1 MGEKVKGWLGGGLGL
16 RWQGLCGL
24 GRQRFD
30 LLRGCWRW
38 LGFVLTRGT
47 AGRLVAEPVQ
57 VGKGVPSGVVH
68 EVAFYLVV
76 LVAEAAPGGQESRD
90 AGAEGVA
97 AKLLIPTLPEALVLE
112 GYDVNLEFVAKL
124 LGVKQE
130 LLAAGCRTCYA
141 RRATSFRAAE
151 IASNLREEKL
161 VIVGDLVYLRTFLKL
176 HRVLRSVWP
185 RARNPTPQEIKVIV
199 VVLWRNL
206 ARSLCLPEAS
216 PRGAFYDRS
225 VLSAEVFTLVC
236 THLQH

>member
-1 MGEKVKGWLGGGLGL
+1 MVKTCPACYDNNGQLAFLVKKDCQHALELLFRVDEVESGGREGHGLAAGGLGL

-141 RRATSFRAAE
+141 RRATS
-151 IASNLREEKL
+151 L
-161 VIVGDLVYLRTFLKL
+161 
-176 HRVLRSVWP
+176 
-185 RARNPTPQEIKVIV
+185 
-199 VVLWRNL
+199 
-206 ARSLCLPEAS
+206 
-216 PRGAFYDRS
+216 
-225 VLSAEVFTLVC
+225 
-236 THLQH
+236 